1 MGVLAMTYRV
11 SKIDV
16 AALKKADRVVFRHI
30 RGESQIEAIKEADE
44 RNPFEQVRA
53 IPCGAKFVD
62 YSERKVFGP
71 ALDTFTGFE
80 MFHTPNYNEEWTT
93 IIGLLREGD
102 ELTLVWTR
110 DGFTAQTHEDAALH
124 GDRLSLA
131 VKRGEKTMR
140 FHLETRV
147 CPDNTAR
154 MIRSASPQFRIA
166 S

>member
-1 MGVLAMTYRV
+1 MTTLT
-11 SKIDV
+11 KIDV
-16 AALKKADRVVFRHI
+16 AAMKKADHIVFRHV

-44 RNPFEQVRA
+44 RNPFEQVRVVA
-53 IPCGAKFVD
+53 CSAKFVD
-62 YSERKVFGP
+62 YSDRKVFSS

-110 DGFTAQTHEDAALH
+110 DGFTCQNHKDAALH

-131 VKRGEKTMR
+131 VQRGEKTMR

-147 CPDNTAR
+147 CPDNSAR
-154 MIRSASPQFRIA
+154 MIKSVSPQFAIVA
-166 S
+166 